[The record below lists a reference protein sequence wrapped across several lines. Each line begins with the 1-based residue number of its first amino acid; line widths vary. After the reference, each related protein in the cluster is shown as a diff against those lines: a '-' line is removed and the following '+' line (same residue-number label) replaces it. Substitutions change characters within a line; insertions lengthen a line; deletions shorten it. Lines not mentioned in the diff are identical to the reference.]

1 MIETYK
7 KLQECFT
14 SKESTY
20 TDKAKTF
27 RTIYEQFANGMIPQ
41 MRPRTPL
48 GTKLRELF
56 KRYSGEN
63 VEQIE
68 EASTILLNRL
78 NIVVHENKPVTA
90 EELSDYY
97 KMLLLIIKLLTGEEP
112 DDKSLLLAGLNTDV
126 IINGLNNEQ
135 KNAVLDDAQFINV
148 NAGPGTG
155 KTHLLVRKLL
165 YYLRENEDRKIV
177 ALSFTNSAAHQ
188 LKDRVLSILSDA
200 CFMECNPK
208 NCITSTIHSFCYSL
222 ISQYSESKGE
232 VLEYEILDDS
242 VIDDIAAD
250 IATQYNLVGVLE
262 QIKGCLLNGGVGNI
276 SKYVNEYKAKHHFIR
291 VEEILDIFIEK
302 TDSDISFTEW
312 LQGKVD
318 CLLVDEAQD
327 LSFKVYRIFRI
338 LHALNPQI
346 NMFFVGDPRQNIF
359 AFNGGDY
366 TNYKKFV
373 EDLQITPSQHVLH
386 LTYRCP
392 KGVVELVNQLNFMD
406 CSNEKLIP
414 VVADNGGIKK
424 LIPCYDENT
433 EAKEIVTI
441 IQRTKSNNAQADI
454 CVMSSGLWYLEKTAK
469 ELNLRG
475 IPFEVKGGQSH
486 LSKIIMLVNHCLRII
501 DNNNES
507 SRKAICRMSF
517 INNSNG
523 IIEELQEISK
533 SIKDTQSIVCN
544 SIIAIKESLIKQVN
558 LTEEALRLIEKYSSL
573 ADNNEYDSINKFL
586 FACTAHRNDTFLE
599 FYEKDFNVEC
609 TSSGKDNVSSIT
621 LSTIHSAKG
630 LEWNNVILA
639 GMADKIMPN
648 YRCYSDENI
657 SIMQKMINDEKKKY
671 YVAATR
677 SKKNI
682 WITYPTTFTSKY
694 GKTYPRS
701 RSPFLL

>member
-1 MIETYK
+1 MIVAD
-7 KLQECFT
+7 FR
-14 SKESTY
+14 
-20 TDKAKTF
+20 AKTF
-27 RTIYEQFANGMIPQ
+27 RTIYEQFANVMIPQ

-68 EASTILLNRL
+68 EASTVLLNRL

-177 ALSFTNSAAHQ
+177 ALSFTNSAAQQ

-208 NCITSTIHSFCYSL
+208 NCITSTIHSYCYSL
-222 ISQYSESKGE
+222 MSQYSDSKGE
-232 VLEYEILDDS
+232 DFEYEILDDS
-242 VIDDIAAD
+242 VVDDIAAD
-250 IATQYNLVGVLE
+250 IATQYNLLGLVE
-262 QIKGCLLNGGVGNI
+262 QIKVCLVNGGTGDVAQ
-276 SKYVNEYKAKHHFIR
+276 YVNEYKAKHHFIR
-291 VEEILDIFIEK
+291 VEEILDIFIENV
-302 TDSDISFTEW
+302 DSDSSFAEW
-312 LQGKVD
+312 LTGKVD
-318 CLLVDEAQD
+318 CLLIDEAQD
-327 LSFKVYRIFRI
+327 LSSKVYQIIKI
-338 LHALNPQI
+338 LYTFNSQI

-359 AFNGGDY
+359 AFNGGSY
-366 TNYKKFV
+366 KNYKKFV

-392 KGVVELVNQLNFMD
+392 KGVIDLVNPLIFID
-406 CSNEKLIP
+406 CSNDKLIP
-414 VVADNGGIKK
+414 ADVDNGGTKQ
-424 LIPCYDENT
+424 LIPCYDENR
-433 EAKEIVTI
+433 EAQEIATLI
-441 IQRTKSNNAQADI
+441 HRIRTSNALADI

-486 LSKIIMLVNHCLRII
+486 LSKVIMLVNHCLRII

-517 INNSNG
+517 INNSSG
-523 IIEELQEISK
+523 LIDKVQEINK
-533 SIKDTQSIVCN
+533 SMTDTPLSVCN
-544 SIIAIKESLIKQVN
+544 SIVAIKELLLGYVSINKETV
-558 LTEEALRLIEKYSSL
+558 ELIEEYSLL
-573 ADNNEYDSINKFL
+573 ADNTEYDSINKFL
-586 FACTAHRNDTFLE
+586 FACTAHRNDTFID

-609 TSSGKDNVSSIT
+609 TSSEQNNMCPIT

-657 SIMQKMINDEKKKY
+657 SKMQEMINDEKKKY
-671 YVAATR
+671 YVAVTR

-682 WITYPTTFTSKY
+682 WMTYPTTFTSKY